1 MLDNLVMEQRRLEAI
16 LRRPPEGY
24 ATPSQGDL
32 EEWNQ
37 YVETKERA
45 RELGEFKER
54 GRVER

>member
-32 EEWNQ
+32 SEWNA
-37 YVETKERA
+37 YVESKDRE
-45 RELGEFKER
+45 RELGEFKEKGTVQR
-54 GRVER
+54 